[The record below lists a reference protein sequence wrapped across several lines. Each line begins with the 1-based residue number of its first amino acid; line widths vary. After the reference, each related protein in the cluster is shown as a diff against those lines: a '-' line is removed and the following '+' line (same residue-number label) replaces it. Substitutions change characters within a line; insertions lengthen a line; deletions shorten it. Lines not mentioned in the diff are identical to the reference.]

1 MKINTT
7 QLALSLAIAA
17 GIAWAFCG
25 LIVFLAPG
33 FMTDM
38 TGHMIHMDI
47 SEVGLTMSLRGMI
60 MGFVGWV
67 VLAAGFGWIVGMI
80 YNSLIKEKQ

>member
-1 MKINTT
+1 MKINAT
-7 QLALSLAIAA
+7 QLALAFAVAA
-17 GIAWAFCG
+17 GFAWALCG
-25 LIVFLAPG
+25 LIVFLAPA

-60 MGFVGWV
+60 MGFVGWI
-67 VLAAGFGWIVGMI
+67 VLAGGFGWVLGTF
-80 YNSLIKEKQ
+80 YNFFVKENA